1 MNVQQSNTHVDSRT
15 HRRSQRDIMYD
26 TCVHVYMWC
35 NNFFIFFIYF
45 FYIYMYKCFF
55 NPVSIHVTRMNHVNT
70 NVVFLYTFDTC
81 GNHHH
86 YDQR

>member
-1 MNVQQSNTHVDSRT
+1 MNVQQSNKHVDSRT
-15 HRRSQRDIMYD
+15 HQEISARYNNVYD
-26 TCVHVYMWC
+26 TYVYI
-35 NNFFIFFIYF
+35 NNFFIFFIYIF
-45 FYIYMYKCFF
+45 FTFF